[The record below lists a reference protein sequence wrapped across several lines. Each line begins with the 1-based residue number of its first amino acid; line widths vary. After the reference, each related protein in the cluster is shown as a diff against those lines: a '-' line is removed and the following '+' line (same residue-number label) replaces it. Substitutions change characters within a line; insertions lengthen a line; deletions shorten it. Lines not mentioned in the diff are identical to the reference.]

1 MLHRTNQSKH
11 LIEMNEQQCVE
22 LQPEIERLQ
31 AILEELDNE
40 LEIKKK
46 NFSLA
51 VEDWR
56 EEEKLLNEM
65 RVALDRVGVGVCS
78 G

>member
-1 MLHRTNQSKH
+1 
-11 LIEMNEQQCVE
+11 MNEQQCVE
-22 LQPEIERLQ
+22 LQAEIERLQ

-51 VEDWR
+51 VEDCR

-65 RVALDRVGVGVCS
+65 RVALDRVGVGVGVCS
-78 G
+78 GWVSEWVGIYIV

>member
-22 LQPEIERLQ
+22 LQAEIERLQ

-46 NFSLA
+46 NFSLT
-51 VEDWR
+51 VEDCR